1 MKKTIYKDF
10 FINILASG
18 IVTCVL
24 QILVYP
30 VLGQTF
36 NIKDYGLLLT
46 IMGLVNIIA
55 SAFGNSLNNTRLL
68 KNNLYKNPGDFNIL
82 LLFSSMIS
90 FLLMLLLVTLVF
102 KSNLYMSFLI
112 AFLTLLSV
120 IRQYLIVDYRLNLD
134 FKGLLVNNIYISIG
148 YCIGLVLSLFF
159 KNWIYAF
166 IMGEL
171 FGVLHC
177 LKKNRLIF
185 EPLKF
190 TNKYKETYQAY
201 LHLIISILFGQAM
214 LYIDRFIIMPFL
226 GSEMVSIYTV
236 ASYAGKTLGILAI
249 PISSVL
255 LSYYTK
261 KDFVFTKKKL
271 YQNFLIVMVISSLSF
286 VIIQLLC
293 PYVLPLFY
301 PQIYTL
307 TIPYLALA
315 NIGSILTVSSNLLQ
329 PAIMKVA
336 KTKYQIYIQLV
347 FIFTFLISVYIF
359 IGNYGLY
366 AICFAM
372 ILANV
377 IRILFML
384 FIGSRSLSN
393 LKENI

>member
-24 QILVYP
+24 QILIYP
-30 VLGQTF
+30 MLGQNF
-36 NIKDYGLLLT
+36 NIMDYGLLLT
-46 IMGLVNIIA
+46 IMGVVNIIA

-82 LLFSSMIS
+82 LLFSSVFS
-90 FLLMLLLVTLVF
+90 FLLMLLLVTFVF
-102 KSNLYMSFLI
+102 KCTLYMSFLI

-120 IRQYLIVDYRLNLD
+120 IRQYLIVEYRLNLN
-134 FKGLLVNNIYISIG
+134 FRGLLVNNIYISVG
-148 YCIGLVLSLFF
+148 YCIGLSLSLCF
-159 KNWIYAF
+159 KNWVYAF

-177 LKKNRLIF
+177 FKKNRLIF

-190 TNKYKETYQAY
+190 TTKYKETYQTY

-271 YQNFLIVMVISSLSF
+271 YQNFLIVMVISCLSF
-286 VIIQLLC
+286 VIIQLLS

-301 PQIYTL
+301 PQIYVFTV
-307 TIPYLALA
+307 PYLALA
-315 NIGSILTVSSNLLQ
+315 NLGSIFTISSNLLQ
-329 PAIMKVA
+329 PAIMKVS

-347 FIFTFLISVYIF
+347 FIFNFLITVYLF

-372 ILANV
+372 IFANV

-384 FIGSRSLSN
+384 SIGSRSLSN